1 MENNNSENNQNKD
14 LIFKNLENLTFTLE
28 ALQKNLKE
36 IIKLKQ
42 KNNDISESIDIIE
55 KLLSLIKTFINKNHE
70 SSSNDVNI
78 NKEFNNIKEQLEKY
92 FNNNEEIKNFIKIIG
107 LINNSKD
114 ILETFNFNPPPE
126 NFNEE
131 SYNNSFL
138 STNNISE
145 NLFLVDISEEKQK
158 GLENDF
164 SYIKSENEVNNN
176 NIIKI
181 NINNDDQSSLIEAR
195 KTFIENFM
203 MAINLLISK
212 FDIIA
217 SSKENNNFPLPDY
230 VMTDFQYLEWI
241 WKLNSNIEYPNDYY
255 YDEEN
260 LGTIENGLN
269 NLKVKYFNNQDT
281 NGNIKEECFEEGKDD
296 NLNYVEIQ
304 KKLIY
309 FINIISK
316 ENINLNKEYI
326 KNISENISKSL
337 GINSSDLFL
346 IQNSPIDNFVKSLN
360 FKEMT
365 LNQNEKLQS
374 FSKLNE
380 LKSIKYNFILKE
392 FNIGENDLDN
402 RGNFLYPNTRRSKYR
417 GKEVYFPP
425 YGWIGIGLKVLEKY
439 ENDNWLEDISQ
450 DSEWAVA
457 YRSIALK
464 NPKNM
469 KMKTYLKDLIE
480 NQSLKNA
487 NVILKKGLN
496 DSRHWKIIKSGI
508 YMTPY
513 IKIAEKYT
521 QSISFDNK
529 KYKVLLMA
537 KVKISEIQQPKG
549 SPFWLLNDEHIRI
562 YRVLFK
568 EFN

>member
-1 MENNNSENNQNKD
+1 
-14 LIFKNLENLTFTLE
+14 
-28 ALQKNLKE
+28 
-36 IIKLKQ
+36 
-42 KNNDISESIDIIE
+42 
-55 KLLSLIKTFINKNHE
+55 
-70 SSSNDVNI
+70 
-78 NKEFNNIKEQLEKY
+78 
-92 FNNNEEIKNFIKIIG
+92 
-107 LINNSKD
+107 
-114 ILETFNFNPPPE
+114 
-126 NFNEE
+126 
-131 SYNNSFL
+131 
-138 STNNISE
+138 
-145 NLFLVDISEEKQK
+145 
-158 GLENDF
+158 
-164 SYIKSENEVNNN
+164 
-176 NIIKI
+176 
-181 NINNDDQSSLIEAR
+181 
-195 KTFIENFM
+195 M

-402 RGNFLYPNTRRSKYR
+402 RGNF
-417 GKEVYFPP
+417 
-425 YGWIGIGLKVLEKY
+425 
-439 ENDNWLEDISQ
+439 
-450 DSEWAVA
+450 
-457 YRSIALK
+457 
-464 NPKNM
+464 
-469 KMKTYLKDLIE
+469 
-480 NQSLKNA
+480 
-487 NVILKKGLN
+487 
-496 DSRHWKIIKSGI
+496 
-508 YMTPY
+508 
-513 IKIAEKYT
+513 
-521 QSISFDNK
+521 
-529 KYKVLLMA
+529 
-537 KVKISEIQQPKG
+537 
-549 SPFWLLNDEHIRI
+549 
-562 YRVLFK
+562 
-568 EFN
+568 

>member
-14 LIFKNLENLTFTLE
+14 LIFKNLENLTSTLE

-55 KLLSLIKTFINKNHE
+55 KFLSLIKTFINKNHE
-70 SSSNDVNI
+70 NSSNDVNI

-131 SYNNSFL
+131 SNNNSFL

-439 ENDNWLEDISQ
+439 DNDNWLEDISQ

-464 NPKNM
+464 NPKYM
-469 KMKTYLKDLIE
+469 KMYLEDLIE
-480 NQSLKNA
+480 KQSLKNA